1 MHLRTSFM
9 VAMLL
14 EHALGTPII
23 TQDPKATVTLT
34 IPKETAKANVYDWSE
49 GWKPSFNIHQSCNS
63 TLRAQLQQGLD
74 EAVQVAQHARDH
86 LLRWGNRSEFTQKYF
101 GNSSSATPIGWYDRI
116 IAADKTGML
125 FRCDDPDRNCE
136 TQKSKPSINPGCI
149 RSHELTWSAE
159 QTGLD
164 TGGVAMLRLTVIC
177 PLSFQIRRPLSAVCN
192 LGYTVAG
199 SKLNT
204 YWATD
209 LLHRLLHVPTISEGI
224 VDHFAEDYAGILEL
238 AKTKSDKSGI
248 DSNALQ
254 YFAIDVW
261 AYDIAAPG
269 IGCTGK
275 PQSSKASSASTPAPT
290 STPKPDQSATSSAP
304 TECHTHADGVVHCA

>member
-1 MHLRTSFM
+1 M

-23 TQDPKATVTLT
+23 TQDLKATVTLT

-164 TGGVAMLRLTVIC
+164 TGGVAMLRL
-177 PLSFQIRRPLSAVCN
+177 RP
-192 LGYTVAG
+192 
-199 SKLNT
+199 
-204 YWATD
+204 
-209 LLHRLLHVPTISEGI
+209 
-224 VDHFAEDYAGILEL
+224 
-238 AKTKSDKSGI
+238 
-248 DSNALQ
+248 
-254 YFAIDVW
+254 
-261 AYDIAAPG
+261 
-269 IGCTGK
+269 
-275 PQSSKASSASTPAPT
+275 SSALCPFRSVGPCQQCAILGTQSLDPSSTPTGPPT
-290 STPKPDQSATSSAP
+290 SCTDCCMCPPSARELTTTLPKTTLAS
-304 TECHTHADGVVHCA
+304 

>member
-1 MHLRTSFM
+1 
-9 VAMLL
+9 
-14 EHALGTPII
+14 
-23 TQDPKATVTLT
+23 
-34 IPKETAKANVYDWSE
+34 
-49 GWKPSFNIHQSCNS
+49 
-63 TLRAQLQQGLD
+63 
-74 EAVQVAQHARDH
+74 
-86 LLRWGNRSEFTQKYF
+86 
-101 GNSSSATPIGWYDRI
+101 
-116 IAADKTGML
+116 
-125 FRCDDPDRNCE
+125 
-136 TQKSKPSINPGCI
+136 
-149 RSHELTWSAE
+149 
-159 QTGLD
+159 
-164 TGGVAMLRLTVIC
+164 
-177 PLSFQIRRPLSAVCN
+177 VCN

-304 TECHTHADGVVHCA
+304 TVSKSLDPIPIKLFANHRTGMPYSRRWRCALCLGTGRA